1 VSGTDICLRQRAKE
15 NSHSKSSI
23 DILKGVALMKAK
35 KTALIYL
42 LITAVAL
49 TSFSFNVETVQASV
63 PVPETIKVG
72 LGFGQ
77 SSANIF
83 TLGSETGM
91 KIMGFENGA
100 FKDLIEVNSPAG
112 IKVRRDEYYKVVSGK
127 ESEIKYVKAA
137 QYEGEVIGPY
147 HIQVGDVYPDIEMA
161 RQVIAQVS
169 SITPAV
175 FLAYEGGWRVWA
187 QLYLEESECLNQI
200 KVMQNEKSDI
210 SYSVVYPDRKRIQIL
225 DSATGQLLLVLNSEE
240 KAKVMPKEILGKAS
254 SIQYKTKKFRGS
266 VTMQSLAQSDVT
278 IINELPLDQYL
289 YSVVPSEVPPTWHI
303 EALKAQAVAA
313 RNYTLVTMGRHS
325 AQGFDLCS
333 GEHCQAYNGMGQE
346 NIKTTEAVDCTK
358 GKLLTYNDKLV
369 STYFHSSSGGHTE
382 DIENVWGGSLPYIK
396 GVDDQY
402 GLGSPYDAWTFDMD
416 KTALKEKLTLA
427 NIDLGEIID
436 IRIMEVSSF
445 GRVTKLEIKGTKETR
460 IFEREKIRNIIGT
473 RTLKSIWYK
482 LKTDADIFVR
492 GSLLEDSEP
501 GRASNMY
508 VLSETGRSKVS
519 SPINKVTI
527 KGMSSTKAYNV
538 IPNTYTFNG
547 KGFGH
552 GLGMSQYG
560 AKGMA
565 EAGNNYQ
572 KILEYYY
579 HGSKV
584 Q

>member
-1 VSGTDICLRQRAKE
+1 
-15 NSHSKSSI
+15 
-23 DILKGVALMKAK
+23 MKAK
-35 KTALIYL
+35 RILLIYL

-49 TSFSFNVETVQASV
+49 TSFSFNVETVHASV

-77 SSANIF
+77 SAANIF
-83 TLGSETGM
+83 TLGSETGLR
-91 KIMGFENGA
+91 ILSSENGA
-100 FKDLIEVNSPAG
+100 YIDLIEVSSAAG
-112 IKVRRDEYYKVVSGK
+112 IKVRRDVYYNIVNSK
-127 ESEIKYVKAA
+127 ECEINYVKAA
-137 QYEGEVIGPY
+137 KYEGEVIGPY
-147 HIQVGDVYPDIEMA
+147 HVQLGDVYPDIETA

-169 SITPAV
+169 SITPSV
-175 FLAYEGGWRVWA
+175 FLAYEGGWRVWS

-200 KVMQNEKSDI
+200 KVMQNEISNI

-225 DSATGQLLLVLNSEE
+225 DNSTGQLLLVLNSEE
-240 KAKVMPKEILGKAS
+240 KAKVMPKELQGKIS
-254 SIQYKTKKFRGS
+254 TLQYKTKKYRGS
-266 VTMQSLAQSDVT
+266 ITMQSLAESDVT
-278 IINELPLDQYL
+278 LINELSLEQYL
-289 YSVVPSEVPPTWHI
+289 YSVVPSEVPAAWHA

-313 RNYTLVTMGRHS
+313 RNYAIVTMGRHS

-333 GEHCQAYNGMGQE
+333 VEHCQAYNGIGQE
-346 NIKTTEAVDCTK
+346 NSRTTEAVNATK
-358 GKLLTYNDKLV
+358 GKILTYNGKLV

-382 DIENVWGGSLPYIK
+382 DIENVWGSSLPYIR

-402 GLGSPYDAWTFDMD
+402 GLGSPHDNWTLDMD
-416 KTALKEKLTLA
+416 KAAIKEKLTLA
-427 NIDLGEIID
+427 KVDLGEIVD
-436 IRIMEVSSF
+436 IRILEVSSF
-445 GRVTKLEIKGTKETR
+445 GRVTKLEIKGSKETR
-460 IFEREKIRNIIGT
+460 VFEKEKIRSVLGT
-473 RTLKSIWYK
+473 RSLKSIWYK

-492 GSLLEDSEP
+492 GSLLGASES

-508 VLSETGRSKVS
+508 VASAAGTSKVS
-519 SPINKVTI
+519 SPANKITI
-527 KGMSSTKAYNV
+527 KGMNSTKAFNV
-538 IPNTYTFNG
+538 IPNIYTFNG

-579 HGSKV
+579 QGAKV